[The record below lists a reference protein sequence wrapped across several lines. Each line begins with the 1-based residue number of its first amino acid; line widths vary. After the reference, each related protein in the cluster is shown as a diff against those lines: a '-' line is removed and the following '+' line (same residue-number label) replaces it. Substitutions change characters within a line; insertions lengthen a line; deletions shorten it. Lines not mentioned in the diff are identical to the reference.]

1 MWNRREISVSSSD
14 DPSHYLHPHPYARQ
28 AEPQWALPCV
38 LPSPEELGPIL
49 LPRRAGSDGRSQEV
63 AVLERAMQRLLSN
76 RVEDFVRQWP
86 LVQRSLRTC
95 VTHIMVTLVYYIYVE
110 RFGLAGGGR
119 SVVRGTCAATMAWM
133 ALLELHRALS
143 RCGSASRLNLCTQ
156 LTAQPVLGRR
166 AGRACLGE
174 VPPPRHQHSD
184 PNTDLTEI
192 YLPFQIPT

>member
-1 MWNRREISVSSSD
+1 MTSWMASCPPRGLIEWHTDAGGDNGSAKMWDRREISVSSDD

-110 RFGLAGGGR
+110 RFGLAG
-119 SVVRGTCAATMAWM
+119 VVVPSFVAP
-133 ALLELHRALS
+133 ALRRWLGWPCSNSIA
-143 RCGSASRLNLCTQ
+143 RCLDVD
-156 LTAQPVLGRR
+156 PP
-166 AGRACLGE
+166 AG
-174 VPPPRHQHSD
+174 
-184 PNTDLTEI
+184 
-192 YLPFQIPT
+192 